1 MGAGAGEVVA
11 GVLHGTEDDDASEDS
26 EEILVEG
33 TLEEGIAL
41 ALEMCP
47 DGESIEIHEPWC
59 DVTSCTCVPHV
70 IKKPVRASA

>member
-1 MGAGAGEVVA
+1 MA
-11 GVLHGTEDDDASEDS
+11 GVLQGFDDYDAAPADDDSSD
-26 EEILVEG
+26 EILVDCS
-33 TLEEGIAL
+33 LEQGIAL

-59 DVTSCTCVPHV
+59 DVTACTCMPQV